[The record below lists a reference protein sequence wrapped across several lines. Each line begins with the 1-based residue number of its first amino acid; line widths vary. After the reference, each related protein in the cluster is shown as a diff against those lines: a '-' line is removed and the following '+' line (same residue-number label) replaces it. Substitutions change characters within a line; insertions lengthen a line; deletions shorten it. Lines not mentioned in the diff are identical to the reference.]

1 MKTHWKLFLGIS
13 LLVLIILVYSL
24 FRYEKQNYDFI
35 KPKFGAITEVIYG
48 LGTVQSESKFSFK
61 IATPK
66 TLKESYIQEGD
77 IVSKNQKLILFD
89 DGSGVKSPINGTVTA
104 APFNPGENVFQ
115 DRSVVEVQDLK
126 NLYLETRLDQ
136 QSALRIKKQL
146 KARISF
152 ENLKEKFYTGEV
164 VSVYPSQN
172 QFVAKIKMNEYPT
185 EILPGMT
192 ADAAIEIATKEKAVL
207 VPAKSIHA
215 GVVLVRRNGKNEKI
229 KITVGIMDQDWV
241 EDTSGAIHEDDQ
253 ILMKK

>member
-1 MKTHWKLFLGIS
+1 M
-13 LLVLIILVYSL
+13 
-24 FRYEKQNYDFI
+24 
-35 KPKFGAITEVIYG
+35 
-48 LGTVQSESKFSFK
+48 
-61 IATPK
+61 
-66 TLKESYIQEGD
+66 
-77 IVSKNQKLILFD
+77 
-89 DGSGVKSPINGTVTA
+89 
-104 APFNPGENVFQ
+104 
-115 DRSVVEVQDLK
+115 QDLK